1 MPQLN
6 TKNLKNSISDL
17 TDREQTITSGNYDR
31 AQIQPGIVHFGVGN
45 FHRCHQAVYIDK
57 LLNQG
62 VKDWGIIGISMRS
75 TKIRDA
81 LQSQNFLY
89 TEVTLGKQSSFRI
102 IGSILDILVAPE
114 NPTAVI
120 SQVAKNQIKLVT
132 TTITEKGYYL
142 CSGQIDQSDPDIV
155 ADKTCLENP
164 RTIYGYL
171 AASIIQR
178 GIQDA
183 APLSIICCD
192 NIQAGGEHL
201 RAGVYML
208 LQQHAQHLL
217 SWVEKHVSFASSMVD
232 RVSPA
237 TDDNLKSL
245 VHSTVK
251 LKDVWPVSAE
261 PFSQWVIENKFA
273 GPKPALDK
281 VGAIFADDISYHQ
294 QMKLRFLN
302 AGHSIIA
309 VLAYLAGHKTIHQA
323 LEQPYILQFVQR
335 ALCENILPVT
345 EIPQGYQ
352 GKDYI
357 AEVIQRFQNSA
368 LPYFAQQVNSDS
380 SQKIILRWF
389 PSIDNALLRNT
400 DTAFMSF
407 ILAAWVVYVERALDA
422 NELNDPL
429 DHHLMKAN
437 QNDGQRVEQFL
448 TIIGASHFNFA
459 ASAPFMTDVTNAY
472 QTLKDINI
480 SNALSDFLT
489 KNTSQPKELDH
500 A

>member
-6 TKNLKNSISDL
+6 NKNLKNSISDL
-17 TDREQTITSGNYDR
+17 RDCEQTITSGNYDR
-31 AQIQPGIVHFGVGN
+31 AQILPGIVHFGVGN

-62 VKDWGIIGISMRS
+62 AKDWGIIGVSMRS

-81 LQSQNFLY
+81 LKSQNFLY

-114 NPTAVI
+114 NPAAVI
-120 SQVAKNQIKLVT
+120 SQVAENQIKLVT

-192 NIQAGGEHL
+192 NIQTGGEHL

-217 SWVEKHVSFASSMVD
+217 NWVEKHVSFASSMVD

-245 VHSTVK
+245 VHSNVK

-273 GPKPALDK
+273 GAKPALDK
-281 VGAIFADDISYHQ
+281 VGAIFADDISHHQ

-323 LEQPYILQFVQR
+323 LEQPYILQFAER

-357 AEVIQRFQNSA
+357 AEVIKRFQNSA

-380 SQKIILRWF
+380 SQKINLRWF
-389 PSIDNALLRNT
+389 PSIDNALLKNR

-407 ILAAWVVYVERALDA
+407 IVAAWIVYVERALDA

-429 DHHLMKAN
+429 AHHLVKVH
-437 QNDGQRVEQFL
+437 QNNAKTVEQFL
-448 TIIGASHFNFA
+448 EIIGANHFNFMT
-459 ASAPFMTDVTNAY
+459 SSRFMADVIDAH
-472 QTLKDINI
+472 QTLTHSNI
-480 SNALSDFLT
+480 TDTLRDFLT
-489 KNTSQPKELDH
+489 GNTSQFKELDH

>member
-1 MPQLN
+1 MLQLN
-6 TKNLKNSISDL
+6 NKNLKQTISDL
-17 TDREQTITSGNYDR
+17 TDRSSAVTSFGYDR
-31 AQIQPGIVHFGVGN
+31 TQIQAGIVHFGVGN

-57 LLNQG
+57 LLKQG
-62 VKDWGIIGISMRS
+62 ADNWGIIGVSMRS
-75 TKIRDA
+75 AKIRDA
-81 LQSQNFLY
+81 LKPQNFLY
-89 TEVTLGKQSSFRI
+89 TEVTLGRQSSFRI
-102 IGSILDILVAPE
+102 IGSILNILVAPE
-114 NPTAVI
+114 NPAAVI
-120 SQVAKNQIKLVT
+120 SQVADKQIKLVT

-142 CSGQIDQSDPDIV
+142 SSGEINQSHPDIV
-155 ADKTCLENP
+155 ADKACLENP

-183 APLSIICCD
+183 APLSIVCCD
-192 NIQAGGEHL
+192 NIQAGGEQL

-208 LQQHAQHLL
+208 LQLHAQHLV
-217 SWVEKHVSFASSMVD
+217 SWAEKHVSFASSMVD

-237 TDDNLKSL
+237 TDSTLKNL
-245 VHSTVK
+245 VHSTTK
-251 LKDVWPVSAE
+251 LQDVWPVSAE
-261 PFSQWVIENKFA
+261 PFTQWVIENTFA

-281 VGAIFADDISYHQ
+281 VGAVFADDISYHQ

-309 VLAYLAGHKTIHQA
+309 ILAYLAGHKTIHQA
-323 LEQPYILQFVQR
+323 LEQPCILEFAQR

-345 EIPQGYQ
+345 EIPQGYK

-380 SQKIILRWF
+380 SQKINLRWF
-389 PSIDNALLRNT
+389 PSIDSALLKNT

-407 ILAAWVVYVERALDA
+407 MVAAWVVYVERALDA

-429 DHHLMKAN
+429 GHHLLKAH
-437 QNDGQRVEQFL
+437 QNNVQTIEQFL
-448 TIIGASHFNFA
+448 AIAGAGQFNFTN
-459 ASAPFMTDVTNAY
+459 SARFMNGVIDTY
-472 QTLKDINI
+472 QKLAHTNI
-480 SNALSDFLT
+480 SDALNAFLT
-489 KNTSQPKELDH
+489 ANKSQSKELDH